1 MRKLTATFIAVL
13 LSLGF
18 ATPAESDSTKWT
30 AYQKTLATY
39 SGSNTSLS
47 SLQKSQIRAT
57 LDKAPLAEKFICTGI
72 RYYDQPMSINI
83 MVRKR
88 AKEACEYAKQLKP
101 SLSTWYQNKPTKA
114 RSYAGK
120 VLLTVKSPEQ
130 PESVNGLPTR
140 FISETNNPWLDR
152 CEELNYS
159 SKEEWADAYRQILDS
174 VCSTAKIDRDV
185 INVVYAP
192 NVDPLDPLVRD
203 YVDTAYFAYTYWA
216 QYVPE
221 DFPRWTF
228 VMASPEDEQWWEEN
242 RLDYTVVDNDIDGC
256 RYFDENN
263 FCSFKY
269 SYDEDQTT
277 IDGSMNLMV
286 IKQGSPSNVDI
297 TVDPAHNAPHWYQKA
312 HSFQHWDFY
321 LIEGHATVY
330 ENAFQTLKRGRDNF
344 REGFMWQAHTRDT
357 RAFDPQDA
365 SDVAEHRDYC
375 DSNGGECNHFKYGG
389 AAMMHE
395 KLILDYG
402 YQEYLAWNEKMGDIS
417 FAKKRIVG
425 TPPGMD
431 DYRKIF
437 HEHFGVEYQTY
448 LDGEVNPFIADSF
461 DHYYSIWESRGMVDG
476 R

>member
-18 ATPAESDSTKWT
+18 ATPAESNSTKWT

-39 SGSNTSLS
+39 SGSDTSLT

-72 RYYDQPMSINI
+72 RYFDQPMSINI

-88 AKEACEYAKQLKP
+88 AKEACEYAKELKP
-101 SLSTWYQNKPTKA
+101 ELSTWYQNKPTKA

-120 VLLTVKSPEQ
+120 VLLTVKSPEN
-130 PESVNGLPTR
+130 PDGLPTR
-140 FISETNNPWLDR
+140 FISETSNPWLDR
-152 CEELNYS
+152 CEQLNYS
-159 SKEEWADAYRQILDS
+159 SNGKWADAYREILES
-174 VCSTAKIDRDV
+174 VCSVEKIDRDV

-192 NVDPLDPLVRD
+192 NVDPLDPMVRE

-216 QYVPE
+216 QYVPD

-228 VMASPEDEQWWEEN
+228 VMASPEDEKWWEEN
-242 RLDYTVVDNDIDGC
+242 RLDYTVIDDDIDGC

-277 IDGSMNLMV
+277 FNGSMNLMV
-286 IKQGSPSNVDI
+286 IKQGSPANVDI
-297 TVDPAHNAPHWYQKA
+297 AVDPAHNAPHWYQKA
-312 HSFQHWDFY
+312 HSFQHWHFY
-321 LIEGHATVY
+321 LIEGHATLY
-330 ENAFQTLKRGRDNF
+330 EIAFQTLKRGRDNF
-344 REGFMWQAHTRDT
+344 REGFIWQAHKVDQRKFNPTDT
-357 RAFDPQDA
+357 N
-365 SDVAEHRDYC
+365 DVAIHLSYC
-375 DSNGGECNHFKYGG
+375 DKNGGECNHFKYGG
-389 AAMMHE
+389 AALLHE

-402 YQEYLAWNEKMGDIS
+402 YESYLTWNEKMESIS
-417 FAKKRIVG
+417 SAKKRILG
-425 TPPGMD
+425 PAPGIGE
-431 DYRKIF
+431 YLTIF
-437 HEHFGVEYQTY
+437 EQHFGIEYQQY
-448 LDGEVNPFIADSF
+448 LDEQLNPFILESF
-461 DHYYSIWESRGMVDG
+461 NHYYSIWESQGVVSR